1 MKLATAITVLAA
13 VILPPAILSTQQ
25 PGTGAPAA
33 PYVYQ
38 GTIRT
43 VETRARTLTVVTG
56 VGLALQV
63 VRMRLAP
70 DARLERGGTALA
82 VSELKAGDIVRAECR
97 LVEGALVA
105 ERIEKLE
112 VPR

>member
-1 MKLATAITVLAA
+1 MKLAAAFTVCSA
-13 VILPPAILSTQQ
+13 VVLHPAMLSTQQ
-25 PGTGAPAA
+25 PGPTTQAGS
-33 PYVYQ
+33 YVYQ
-38 GTIRT
+38 GTVRT

-63 VRMRLAP
+63 VRIRLAP
-70 DARLERGGTALA
+70 DSRLERAGAALA
-82 VSELKAGDIVRAECR
+82 VSDLKPGDVVRAECR
-97 LVEGALVA
+97 LVQGALVA